1 MLVYIHIDE
10 EPRGS
15 DCEGHLLKVLC
26 IFNLLGKEIRNV
38 LLPVNVLDVDLALLL
53 GKANA

>member
-1 MLVYIHIDE
+1 
-10 EPRGS
+10 
-15 DCEGHLLKVLC
+15 VLC